1 MNKLANSTSP
11 YLLQHANNPV
21 NWYPWVPEA
30 LAKAKAENKLILVSI
45 GYSACHW
52 CHVMEHES
60 FEDKSVAAVMN
71 EYFVCIKVD
80 REERPDVDQIYMS
93 AVQLMSGRGGW
104 PLNCICLPDQRPIYG
119 GTYFRK
125 NDWTSLLFNLAD
137 FYKQKPEEAEDYA
150 VRLTEGIQ
158 QYESIAFIAEQPAYT
173 KTDISVIVENWKK
186 YFDPKEGGM
195 GNAPKFPMPN
205 NWQFLM
211 RYAFLMRDEAVAQ
224 QVKLTLHKMAF
235 GGIYDHVG
243 GGFARYAVDGIWHV
257 PHFEKMLYDN
267 SQLVSLYA
275 EAYSW
280 QPNKLYQQIVNE
292 IIAFITL
299 ELTSPEGGFYSAL
312 DADSEGV
319 EGKFYTFTKADI
331 DEILGDDAQLFC
343 IYYHITKDGNWHEE
357 KTNVPFRNEEDDALA
372 EKLGLPVDTLLSKIA
387 ASKQKVFD
395 ARAKRIRPGLDNKIL
410 ASWNGLMLK
419 GLCDAYRAFDQPE
432 FLALALK
439 NADFILNGLITKA
452 GILKRV
458 YTADS
463 TLSFGEGR
471 GEADEA
477 SIAKAGILKRVYT
490 ADSTLSFGEGRGEAN
505 EASIAFLDDY
515 ANVIDAFIALYEVT
529 FDEQWLQHAGK
540 LADYAITHYY
550 DTANGIFFYTADN
563 DEQLIARKSE
573 VMDNVTP
580 ASNSVMARVLK
591 KLGLL
596 FDHEQYSAISA
607 QLLRNILPH
616 MAKYG
621 SAYSNWAM
629 LLLDEIVGVN
639 EVAITGPDYEKH
651 RLAIEKNYIPNK
663 IMLGGKKGSLPLLQ
677 NRFGQVTQIFICKA
691 KTCGLP
697 VDNTA
702 DAIKQIYG

>member
-1 MNKLANSTSP
+1 MNHLANSTSP

-21 NWYPWVPEA
+21 NWYPWGTEA
-30 LAKAKAENKLILVSI
+30 LQKAKAENKLILVSI

-60 FEDKSVAAVMN
+60 FEDDSVAAVMN

-137 FYKQKPEEAEDYA
+137 FYKQKPDDAEEYA

-158 QYESIAFIAEQPAYT
+158 KYESIAFITEQTGYSKEDLAT
-173 KTDISVIVENWKK
+173 IVNNWKK
-186 YFDPKEGGM
+186 YLDRVEGGM

-211 RYAFLMRDEAVAQ
+211 RYAHLMQDDEVAQ
-224 QVKLTLHKMAF
+224 LVKLTLQKMAF

-243 GGFARYAVDGIWHV
+243 GGFARYAVDGVWHV

-267 SQLVSLYA
+267 AQLVGLYA
-275 EAYSW
+275 EAYTW
-280 QPNKLYQQIVNE
+280 NPDALYEKMVDE
-292 IIAFITL
+292 TIAFSMR
-299 ELTSPEGGFYSAL
+299 ELLSPEGGFYAAL

-319 EGKFYTFTKADI
+319 EGKFYTFTKAEVED
-331 DEILGDDAQLFC
+331 ILGEDAALFC
-343 IYYHITKDGNWHEE
+343 IYYHITDTGNWAEE
-357 KTNVPFRNEEDDALA
+357 ETNVFFRKEGNGQLA
-372 EKLGLPVDTLLSKIA
+372 EKLGITIDELQQKIDNA
-387 ASKQKVFD
+387 RQKMLD
-395 ARAKRIRPGLDNKIL
+395 ARSKRIRPGLDNKIL

-419 GLCDAYRAFDQPE
+419 GLCEAYRAFNKAGYIE
-432 FLALALK
+432 LALK
-439 NADFILNGLITKA
+439 NAAFILKNLIH
-452 GILKRV
+452 
-458 YTADS
+458 DS
-463 TLSFGEGR
+463 RLQRIYKR
-471 GEADEA
+471 GEN
-477 SIAKAGILKRVYT
+477 GGV
-490 ADSTLSFGEGRGEAN
+490 
-505 EASIAFLDDY
+505 AFLDDY
-515 ANVIDAFIALYEVT
+515 ANIADAFIALYEVT
-529 FDEQWLQHAGK
+529 FDEQWLHQAVKLTDHAI
-540 LADYAITHYY
+540 AHYY
-550 DTANGIFFYTADN
+550 DSVSGVFFYTGDD

-573 VMDNVTP
+573 IMDNVTP
-580 ASNSVMARVLK
+580 ASNSVMARNLK

-596 FDHEQYSAISA
+596 YDNDYYREISA
-607 QLLRNILPH
+607 QLLRNIIPH

-629 LLLDEIVGVN
+629 LLLDEVFGVY
-639 EVAITGPDYEKH
+639 EIAITGDGFDSFRIE
-651 RLAIEKNYIPNK
+651 IEKTHIPNK
-663 IMLGGKKGSLPLLQ
+663 IMLGGTKGSLPLLQ
-677 NRFGQVTQIFICKA
+677 NRFGNTTQIFVCKD

-697 VDNTA
+697 VNNTTA
-702 DAIKQIYG
+702 ALKQIEH